1 MFIVNKLKPESAKKA
16 PYDPVGYEY
25 YDPRKHPTCDVF
37 GKASAALIEQA
48 LQRFDFRSDSALCD
62 LGAGRSVLGSYALL
76 HRPAFGSMD
85 IVDQSETMLA
95 WSGDCCPESAEFYLL
110 DAEQLPALGRKFD
123 LVIASLAD
131 PFNTATLWRAM
142 EESLA
147 AGGQC
152 LFTTPSFRWA
162 TSFRDCRAD
171 ELQDAAL
178 FELSSGA
185 RHYVPSYVYCEDEQF
200 DLVAQSGLKVVET
213 RHATRAALSSC
224 PPKVSHLMPDAPVVT
239 LFRIMKA

>member
-1 MFIVNKLKPESAKKA
+1 MFIVKLKPESAKTA
-16 PYDPVGYEY
+16 PYDPVGHEY

-37 GKASAALIEQA
+37 GEASAALIEGA

-62 LGAGRSVLGSYALL
+62 LGAGRSVLGSWAIR

-95 WSGDCCPESAEFYLL
+95 WSEDRCPESAEFYLL

-123 LVIASLAD
+123 LVVASLAD
-131 PFNTATLWRAM
+131 PFNTETLWRAV
-142 EESLA
+142 EDSLA

-152 LFTTPSFRWA
+152 LFTTPSFHWA
-162 TSFRDCRAD
+162 TTFRDRGP
-171 ELQDAAL
+171 EEMQDAAL

-185 RHYVPSYVYCEDEQF
+185 RHYVPSYVYRDDDQV
-200 DLVAQSGLKVVET
+200 DLVARAGLRVTEI
-213 RHATRAALSSC
+213 RHATRATLTSC
-224 PPKVSHLMPDAPVVT
+224 PPKLSHLTPDSPVIT